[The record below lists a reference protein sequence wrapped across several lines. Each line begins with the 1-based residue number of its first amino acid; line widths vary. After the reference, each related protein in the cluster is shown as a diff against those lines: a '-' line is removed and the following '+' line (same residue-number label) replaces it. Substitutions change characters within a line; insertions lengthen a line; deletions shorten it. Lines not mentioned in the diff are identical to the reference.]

1 MILDRNII
9 KNFEQN
15 KEIEASK
22 EIISASMAKS
32 LTENYWKDK
41 GLDFK
46 GQILDS
52 IFYNINNAIQ
62 EGIPYCTFKNDK
74 LNKNYAFATDWL
86 LNIPLLR
93 ETLFAILLRVLEQ
106 LIFPNHFLPAVY
118 KFLLQFPNTA

>member
-74 LNKNYAFATDWL
+74 LNKNYIDYLEKLGYKVDKT
-86 LNIPLLR
+86 
-93 ETLFAILLRVLEQ
+93 TSGIL
-106 LIFPNHFLPAVY
+106 INWS
-118 KFLLQFPNTA
+118 